1 MENGQNVRLP
11 LIFIIFIVAILKVFI
26 SDYFPSELNFENL
39 KSWKKYV
46 YNSKIVLYRIDMVIL
61 MRLM

>member
-26 SDYFPSELNFENL
+26 TDYFPSELKVFLYADKKFE
-39 KSWKKYV
+39 
-46 YNSKIVLYRIDMVIL
+46 IL
-61 MRLM
+61 EEICVQ